1 VTYTHLLSTMY
12 AGQGLYYCCKRENHI
27 YLAKRF
33 FFCCMLMVVD
43 PRLQP
48 LSLIIIVVSSNVME

>member
-27 YLAKRF
+27 YLAKRSF
-33 FFCCMLMVVD
+33 FRCMLMVVD
-43 PRLQP
+43 PGLWL
-48 LSLIIIVVSSNVME
+48 LSLIITIVSLNVME